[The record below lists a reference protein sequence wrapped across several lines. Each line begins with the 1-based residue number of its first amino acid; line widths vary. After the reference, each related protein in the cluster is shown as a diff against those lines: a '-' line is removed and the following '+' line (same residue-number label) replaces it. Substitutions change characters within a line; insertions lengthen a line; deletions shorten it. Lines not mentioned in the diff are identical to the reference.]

1 MGLSVS
7 TIILPPFLSFSI
19 VDKRQK
25 MLIGR
30 RRNSDPTAAGGNNDI
45 TAPRHFFW
53 ATELCSCY
61 YLVRTVFFQAW
72 WDVALEGG
80 VLRRMVKKFSFDV
93 LQGYRPVY
101 FMGYRV
107 QHLFPAFLPRIWY
120 LDFFIWWLGG
130 EERLQNITEKQM
142 RRLLSLN

>member
-45 TAPRHFFW
+45 TAPRQIEKR
-53 ATELCSCY
+53 ATELCSY
-61 YLVRTVFFQAW
+61 AI
-72 WDVALEGG
+72 
-80 VLRRMVKKFSFDV
+80 
-93 LQGYRPVY
+93 
-101 FMGYRV
+101 
-107 QHLFPAFLPRIWY
+107 IW
-120 LDFFIWWLGG
+120 
-130 EERLQNITEKQM
+130 
-142 RRLLSLN
+142 